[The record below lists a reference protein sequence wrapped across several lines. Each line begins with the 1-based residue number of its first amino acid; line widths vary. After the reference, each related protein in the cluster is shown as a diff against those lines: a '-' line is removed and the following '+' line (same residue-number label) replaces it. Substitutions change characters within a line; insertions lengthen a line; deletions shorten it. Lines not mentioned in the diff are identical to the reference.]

1 MKKIF
6 IITMSAILMAS
17 MATAAF
23 AKTARTSS
31 SSSEAGPIELD
42 GGFTFGT
49 GPGDF
54 GSAFGFNFGGG
65 YMLEAVPNLQIRA
78 DLSYYDFSRTFFTD
92 LSYTRIPFTVGARYY
107 FPMND
112 RLKLFAQ
119 AGLETS
125 FDKIETTVPV
135 FIGGQLVG
143 LTQSSS
149 EVNIGI
155 SPGGGI
161 EFFITPQVSI
171 FALGRIHIIADDY
184 FSMNFGAAAHF

>member
-1 MKKIF
+1 MKKIV
-6 IITMSAILMAS
+6 IIMMAVILVTGL
-17 MATAAF
+17 ATAAF
-23 AKTARTSS
+23 AKSAARA

-54 GSAFGFNFGGG
+54 GSAVGFNFGGG
-65 YMLEAVPNLQIRA
+65 YMLDAVPNLQIRA
-78 DLSYYDFSRTFFTD
+78 DLSYYDFSRTVFSN
-92 LSYTRIPFTVGARYY
+92 LSYTRIPITVGARYY
-107 FPMND
+107 FPIND
-112 RLKLFAQ
+112 RLKAFAQ

-125 FDKIETTVPV
+125 FDKIETVV
-135 FIGGQLVG
+135 FLPGFFGGFV
-143 LTQSSS
+143 TQSSS

-171 FALGRIHIIADDY
+171 FALGRIHIVADDY
-184 FSMNFGAAAHF
+184 FSLNFGAAAHF

>member
-1 MKKIF
+1 
-6 IITMSAILMAS
+6 MSAILIAS

-23 AKTARTSS
+23 AKTSS
-31 SSSEAGPIELD
+31 SYEAGPIELD

-65 YMLEAVPNLQIRA
+65 YMLDAVPNLQIRA
-78 DLSYYDFSRTFFTD
+78 DLSYYDFSQTVFFGSD
-92 LSYTRIPFTVGARYY
+92 LSYTRVPITVGARYY
-107 FPMND
+107 FPIND
-112 RLKLFAQ
+112 RLKAFAQ

-125 FDKIETTVPV
+125 FDSIDTIVYVP
-135 FIGGQLVG
+135 GGPFGFTAV
-143 LTQSSS
+143 TQSSD
-149 EVNIGI
+149 EINLGI

-161 EFFITPQVSI
+161 EFFIAPQVSI
-171 FALGRIHIIADDY
+171 FALGRIHIVSDAY